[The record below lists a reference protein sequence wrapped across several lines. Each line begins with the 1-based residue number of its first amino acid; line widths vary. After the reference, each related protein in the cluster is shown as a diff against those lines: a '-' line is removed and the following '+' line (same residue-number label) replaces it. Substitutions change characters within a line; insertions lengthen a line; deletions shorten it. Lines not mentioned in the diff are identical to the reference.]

1 MQLQHYFW
9 VFKRWLGLI
18 LLGVCL
24 CTIAT
29 GAVSYWLRPDYQA
42 VALIQVNG
50 SATSSTND
58 VYSNQALAV
67 ADALLVTSTD
77 VLKVAA
83 RRVPGVSIGQ
93 LVASVSA
100 SPKDGTLV
108 IEVRAHARN
117 AQQAAAM
124 ANAVTDAFIQTQTAH
139 ATANL
144 NVYAHELSQDVD
156 AAKNNL
162 QSAQQQLTAL
172 QQSNATSDA
181 IQKQKNQVDWYQ
193 ASYNSLLATYRQ
205 TQLQQLQAQTMLT
218 VAQRALPPT
227 TSTLPRLLLNSA
239 IAAAVSLLLM
249 LTLAILLDWLD
260 TTLKT
265 PRDVQQ
271 LAQLEPLGSMPCSAH
286 PLRLSPLSDESPSR
300 NVAVEQALI
309 IISASFLR
317 LHREQKI
324 VLVTSLRSGT
334 GVTTTA
340 SNLALMLTQ
349 AGKRVLLVDANR
361 RQPDLSGFF
370 KLAQMARPVDDMA
383 TNPALQ
389 TPAAW
394 LRQWRTEIPNLWCMP
409 VSAITNTNTF
419 SVATAS
425 LQKLFRA
432 LLQQVPTAPTAIDII
447 LLDAPALEE
456 DADALALASLAE
468 GTLLVVA
475 AGQTRGEQVRK
486 AQAVLQR
493 LGAPIGSVLVNKQE
507 VRHHSY
513 FYTLHDHSALAAI
526 ESLAPLT
533 GTAGSKQYVPQVA
546 PEVAAAP
553 ATEESVVIEEH
564 AVTEYPV
571 ITDSVQVTN
580 EQALAE
586 NLQAMNQTGGR

>member
-300 NVAVEQALI
+300 NVA
-309 IISASFLR
+309 
-317 LHREQKI
+317 
-324 VLVTSLRSGT
+324 
-334 GVTTTA
+334 
-340 SNLALMLTQ
+340 
-349 AGKRVLLVDANR
+349 
-361 RQPDLSGFF
+361 
-370 KLAQMARPVDDMA
+370 
-383 TNPALQ
+383 
-389 TPAAW
+389 
-394 LRQWRTEIPNLWCMP
+394 
-409 VSAITNTNTF
+409 
-419 SVATAS
+419 
-425 LQKLFRA
+425 
-432 LLQQVPTAPTAIDII
+432 
-447 LLDAPALEE
+447 
-456 DADALALASLAE
+456 
-468 GTLLVVA
+468 
-475 AGQTRGEQVRK
+475 
-486 AQAVLQR
+486 
-493 LGAPIGSVLVNKQE
+493 
-507 VRHHSY
+507 
-513 FYTLHDHSALAAI
+513 
-526 ESLAPLT
+526 
-533 GTAGSKQYVPQVA
+533 
-546 PEVAAAP
+546 
-553 ATEESVVIEEH
+553 
-564 AVTEYPV
+564 
-571 ITDSVQVTN
+571 
-580 EQALAE
+580 
-586 NLQAMNQTGGR
+586 